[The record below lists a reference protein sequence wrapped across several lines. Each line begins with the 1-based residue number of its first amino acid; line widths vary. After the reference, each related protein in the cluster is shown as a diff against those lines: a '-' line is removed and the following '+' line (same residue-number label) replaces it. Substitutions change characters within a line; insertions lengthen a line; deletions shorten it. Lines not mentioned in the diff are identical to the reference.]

1 MTWCLEKAALIIA
14 VAAFLPLV
22 SPLSAKAQFNDQ
34 TLCKRRIVGVEKYKK
49 LAVAD
54 GYDNV
59 ETYMMD
65 SDFRKPAKD
74 IPWSETKVLE
84 DPVIG
89 ERVGVL
95 DRNYTPNASR
105 IHTGWFRNL
114 IFAVGVDYH
123 PQLGVTRRYEFD
135 VMMIPSGDSYFVL
148 RGCDGR
154 FPVTEELANALRTQ
168 PPGENVFIKLYAEG
182 FGGGILNQ
190 IGAGTVKEWV
200 KVYANWDQPST
211 VKPSELGF

>member
-1 MTWCLEKAALIIA
+1 LKKAALIIA

-95 DRNYTPNASR
+95 DRNYIPNASR

-168 PPGENVFIKLYAEG
+168 PPGKNVFIKLYAEG

-190 IGAGTVKEWV
+190 IGAGTVKEWG
-200 KVYANWDQPST
+200 KVYANWGQPST

>member
-1 MTWCLEKAALIIA
+1 MKKSAFIA
-14 VAAFLPLV
+14 VMIGAFA
-22 SPLSAKAQFNDQ
+22 LSWPPGSNAQFNEQ
-34 TLCKRRIVGVEKYKK
+34 VLCQRRKVGVDKYKK

-54 GYDNV
+54 GYDSV
-59 ETYMMD
+59 ETYMLD

-74 IPWSETKVLE
+74 IPWSETKILE

-95 DRNYTPNASR
+95 DRNYIPNASR

-114 IFAVGVDYH
+114 IIAEGIDYN

-135 VMMIPSGDSYFVL
+135 VMMIPSGDSYYVL

-168 PPGENVFIKLYAEG
+168 PPGKNVFIKLYAEG

-190 IGAGTVKEWV
+190 IGAGTVKEWG
-200 KVYANWDQPST
+200 KIYANWDQPSS
-211 VKPSELGF
+211 VRPSELGF

>member
-1 MTWCLEKAALIIA
+1 LKKAALFVA
-14 VAAFLPLV
+14 VVAFLPLV
-22 SPLSAKAQFNDQ
+22 SSLASNAQLNDQ
-34 TLCKRRIVGVEKYKK
+34 TLCKRRTVGVNKYKK
-49 LAVAD
+49 LALAD

-95 DRNYTPNASR
+95 DRNYIPNASR

-154 FPVTEELANALRTQ
+154 FPVTEELANTLRTQ
-168 PPGENVFIKLYAEG
+168 PPGKNVFIRLYAEG
-182 FGGGILNQ
+182 FGSGILNQ
-190 IGAGTVKEWV
+190 IGAGTVKEWG

>member
-1 MTWCLEKAALIIA
+1 MIGAFALS
-14 VAAFLPLV
+14 LPPGLN
-22 SPLSAKAQFNDQ
+22 AQFNEQ
-34 TLCKRRIVGVEKYKK
+34 VLCQRRKVGVDKYKK

-54 GYDNV
+54 GYDSV
-59 ETYMMD
+59 ETYMLD

-74 IPWSETKVLE
+74 IPWSETKILE

-95 DRNYTPNASR
+95 DRNYIPNASR

-114 IFAVGVDYH
+114 IIAEGIDYN

-135 VMMIPSGDSYFVL
+135 VMMIPSGDSYYVL

-154 FPVTEELANALRTQ
+154 FPVTEGLANALRTQ
-168 PPGENVFIKLYAEG
+168 PPGKNVFIKLYAEG

-190 IGAGTVKEWV
+190 IGAGTVKEWG
-200 KVYANWDQPST
+200 KIYANWDQPSS
-211 VKPSELGF
+211 VRPSELGF

>member
-1 MTWCLEKAALIIA
+1 MKKAALIVA
-14 VAAFLPLV
+14 VAVFLPLV
-22 SPLSAKAQFNDQ
+22 SSLSSEAQFNDQ
-34 TLCKRRIVGVEKYKK
+34 TLCKRRTVGVEKYKK
-49 LAVAD
+49 LVVAD

-65 SDFRKPAKD
+65 SDFRKPARD

-95 DRNYTPNASR
+95 DRNYIPNASR

-154 FPVTEELANALRTQ
+154 FPVTEDLANALRTQ
-168 PPGENVFIKLYAEG
+168 PHGKNVFIKLYAEG

-190 IGAGTVKEWV
+190 IGAGTVKEWG

>member
-1 MTWCLEKAALIIA
+1 MKRAALVVA
-14 VAAFLPLV
+14 VATFLPFIS
-22 SPLSAKAQFNDQ
+22 SPASKAQFNDQ
-34 TLCKRRIVGVEKYKK
+34 TLCQRRTVGVDKYKK

-95 DRNYTPNASR
+95 DRNYIPNASR

-168 PPGENVFIKLYAEG
+168 PPGQNVFIKLYAEG
-182 FGGGILNQ
+182 FGGGVLNQ
-190 IGAGTVKEWV
+190 IGAGTVKEWG

>member
-1 MTWCLEKAALIIA
+1 MKKVGLVVA
-14 VAAFLPLV
+14 VAGFLPFV
-22 SPLSAKAQFNDQ
+22 SSLASKAQFNDQ
-34 TLCKRRIVGVEKYKK
+34 TLCQRRTVSIDKYKK
-49 LAVAD
+49 LVVAD

-59 ETYMMD
+59 ETYVMD

-95 DRNYTPNASR
+95 DRNYIPNASR
-105 IHTGWFRNL
+105 INTGWFRNL

-168 PPGENVFIKLYAEG
+168 PPGKNVFIKLYAEG
-182 FGGGILNQ
+182 FGGGVLNQ
-190 IGAGTVKEWV
+190 IGT
-200 KVYANWDQPST
+200 
-211 VKPSELGF
+211 

>member
-1 MTWCLEKAALIIA
+1 MKKVGLVVA
-14 VAAFLPLV
+14 VAGFLPFV
-22 SPLSAKAQFNDQ
+22 SSLASKAQFNDQ
-34 TLCKRRIVGVEKYKK
+34 TLCQRRTVSIDKYKK

-59 ETYMMD
+59 ETYVMD

-95 DRNYTPNASR
+95 DRNYIPNASR

-154 FPVTEELANALRTQ
+154 FPVTEELTNALRTQ
-168 PPGENVFIKLYAEG
+168 PPGKNVFIKLYAEG
-182 FGGGILNQ
+182 FGGGVLNQ
-190 IGAGTVKEWV
+190 IGAGTVKEWG
-200 KVYANWDQPST
+200 KVYANWDQSST
-211 VKPSELGF
+211 VRPSELGF

>member
-1 MTWCLEKAALIIA
+1 MKRA
-14 VAAFLPLV
+14 VFSVVAIGVFA
-22 SPLSAKAQFNDQ
+22 SAVPMESSAQFNEQ
-34 TLCKRRIVGVEKYKK
+34 VLCQRRTVGVNKYKK
-49 LAVAD
+49 LTVAD
-54 GYDNV
+54 GYDSI
-59 ETYMMD
+59 ETYMLD

-89 ERVGVL
+89 ERIGVL
-95 DRNYTPNASR
+95 DRNYIPNASR

-114 IFAVGVDYH
+114 IVAEGIDYN

-154 FPVTEELANALRTQ
+154 FPVTEELANALKTQ
-168 PPGENVFIKLYAEG
+168 PPGKNVFIKLYAEG

-190 IGAGTVKEWV
+190 IGAGTVKEWT
-200 KVYANWDQPST
+200 KIYANWDQPDS
-211 VKPSELGF
+211 VRPSELGF

>member
-1 MTWCLEKAALIIA
+1 MKRA
-14 VAAFLPLV
+14 VFSVVAIGVFA
-22 SPLSAKAQFNDQ
+22 SAVPMESRAQFNEQ
-34 TLCKRRIVGVEKYKK
+34 VLCRRRTVGVNKYKK

-54 GYDNV
+54 GYDSI
-59 ETYMMD
+59 ETYMLD

-89 ERVGVL
+89 ERIGVL
-95 DRNYTPNASR
+95 DRNYIPNASR

-114 IFAVGVDYH
+114 IVAEGIDYN

-154 FPVTEELANALRTQ
+154 FPVTEELANALKTQ
-168 PPGENVFIKLYAEG
+168 PPGKNVFIKLYAEG

-190 IGAGTVKEWV
+190 IGAGTVKEWG
-200 KVYANWDQPST
+200 KIYANWDQPGS
-211 VKPSELGF
+211 VRPSELGF

>member
-1 MTWCLEKAALIIA
+1 MKRA
-14 VAAFLPLV
+14 VFSVVAIGVFA
-22 SPLSAKAQFNDQ
+22 SAIPMESRAQFNEQ
-34 TLCKRRIVGVEKYKK
+34 VLCQRRTVGVNKYKK

-54 GYDNV
+54 GYDSI
-59 ETYMMD
+59 ETYMLD

-89 ERVGVL
+89 ERIGVL
-95 DRNYTPNASR
+95 DRNYIPNASR

-114 IFAVGVDYH
+114 IVAEGIDYN

-168 PPGENVFIKLYAEG
+168 PPGKNVFIKLYAEG

-190 IGAGTVKEWV
+190 IGTGTVKEWG
-200 KVYANWDQPST
+200 KVYANWDQSST
-211 VKPSELGF
+211 VRPSELGF